1 MESNIQR
8 HRPPSR
14 RGSRKRARKAPL
26 MKNVIVGKEEGNG
39 AMADNINELG
49 RVSGGEGERSK
60 TGESQLPLLPE
71 VPDELRA
78 GGSSELAQQVTM
90 AGQERVAKLTEA
102 ATLDG
107 LAAMQERVEVGEKNV
122 KKKRPRTQ
130 RESDEESDG
139 GDERSV
145 NWKPDPFPPT
155 IPTMEKKR
163 RWREWKAQFVA
174 MMELRGEKRQQRK
187 ALMLYTSVG
196 PEVRRVID
204 QGKMMAPTK
213 EDEGGQPFF
222 DVMLKRLDEYFDKFS
237 DGGVEVRIFH
247 DMKQD
252 ATESAHEFY
261 QRLMEQADICG
272 FTGVD
277 QLVRVRLIDGLRDK
291 VVTEHAHMANL
302 PSAEIVGMAARN
314 EAKRAAAIVQP
325 TKPGP
330 RAEALREE
338 DIAAIAAAVQGKMKG
353 KSGGYSERYR
363 PYGAEDRRA
372 RERDAA
378 KTRERPR
385 ERSRERSR
393 GRQRAGPSNERPR
406 KDGDGSRRKPD
417 GEGKRQGSR
426 ECPRCRDR
434 FTHRT
439 DESCPAKGMRC
450 FKCRGTGHMAAACK
464 ERDGA
469 YAVEYDKDAK
479 EEVDEK
485 WMS

>member
-1 MESNIQR
+1 MSG
-8 HRPPSR
+8 HW
-14 RGSRKRARKAPL
+14 G
-26 MKNVIVGKEEGNG
+26 
-39 AMADNINELG
+39 
-49 RVSGGEGERSK
+49 VS
-60 TGESQLPLLPE
+60 
-71 VPDELRA
+71 
-78 GGSSELAQQVTM
+78 
-90 AGQERVAKLTEA
+90 
-102 ATLDG
+102 
-107 LAAMQERVEVGEKNV
+107 ERVELTGICVTG
-122 KKKRPRTQ
+122 TQ
-130 RESDEESDG
+130 RETDEESDG

-145 NWKPDPFPPT
+145 NWKPEPFPSA
-155 IPTMEKKR
+155 IPTTEKKR
-163 RWREWKAQFVA
+163 SWREWKAQFVA

-196 PEVRRVID
+196 PEIRRVID
-204 QGKMMAPTK
+204 QGKMMAPSK

-222 DVMLKRLDEYFDKFS
+222 DMMLKRLDEYFDKFS

-272 FTGVD
+272 FAGVD

-325 TKPGP
+325 TKSGV

-338 DIAAIAAAVQGKMKG
+338 DIAAIAAVVQGKMKG
-353 KSGGYSERYR
+353 KSGGYSARYR
-363 PYGAEDRRA
+363 PYDAEDRRA

-385 ERSRERSR
+385 ERSRGRPRERSRERSR
-393 GRQRAGPSNERPR
+393 GRQRAGPSNGRPR
-406 KDGDGSRRKPD
+406 KDGDGSRKESD

-426 ECPRCRDR
+426 ECPRCQDR

-439 DESCPAKGMRC
+439 DGSCPAKGMRC
-450 FKCRGTGHMAAACK
+450 YRCHGTGHLAAACK

-469 YAVEYDKDAK
+469 NAVEYDKDAE